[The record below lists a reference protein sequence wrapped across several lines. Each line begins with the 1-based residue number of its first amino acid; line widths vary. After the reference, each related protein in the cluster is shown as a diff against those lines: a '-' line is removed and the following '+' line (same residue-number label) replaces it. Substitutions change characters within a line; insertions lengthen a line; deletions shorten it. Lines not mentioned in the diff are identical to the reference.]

1 MRPPTRL
8 GSVAAIST
16 VTYNQAMA
24 TTYMSGMHAT
34 RGRDSSGRRL

>member
-8 GSVAAIST
+8 GSVAAIRT

-24 TTYMSGMHAT
+24 TMYTAAAHERT
-34 RGRDSSGRRL
+34 TQF